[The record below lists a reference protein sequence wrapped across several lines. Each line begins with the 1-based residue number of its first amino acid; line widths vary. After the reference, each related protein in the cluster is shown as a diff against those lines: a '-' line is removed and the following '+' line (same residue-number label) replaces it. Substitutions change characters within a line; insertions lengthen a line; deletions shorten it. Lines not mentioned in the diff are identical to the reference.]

1 MVGTDPLGH
10 QLAPVPQGQLCC
22 SAVYIIV
29 VLLQVEQTPE
39 NFRTIGAL
47 RRTMMH
53 LRNIMDRRDMPLVN
67 IHKYLWDRF
76 RGVRQDLF
84 VQGIEVRG
92 PPSFVQPLLCSACLP
107 AGLPRKPQ
115 NMVLLC

>member
-1 MVGTDPLGH
+1 MYVAVVSPGWGLF
-10 QLAPVPQGQLCC
+10 PQAASPPFATILLYC
-22 SAVYIIV
+22 SAPCDVCVYP
-29 VLLQVEQTPE
+29 QVEQTPE

-53 LRNIMDRRDMPLVN
+53 LRSIMDRQDMPLVN

-92 PPSFVQPLLCSACLP
+92 PLCFAP
-107 AGLPRKPQ
+107 P
-115 NMVLLC
+115 

>member
-1 MVGTDPLGH
+1 MHHHHDCTPGLLLHSFSCLINPKGLSASPAPLS
-10 QLAPVPQGQLCC
+10 LLCC
-22 SAVYIIV
+22 FACPE
-29 VLLQVEQTPE
+29 VLVSLQVEQTPE

-47 RRTMMH
+47 RRTMVH
-53 LRNIMDRRDMPLVN
+53 LRSIMDRQDMPLVN

-92 PPSFVQPLLCSACLP
+92 SQI
-107 AGLPRKPQ
+107 
-115 NMVLLC
+115 